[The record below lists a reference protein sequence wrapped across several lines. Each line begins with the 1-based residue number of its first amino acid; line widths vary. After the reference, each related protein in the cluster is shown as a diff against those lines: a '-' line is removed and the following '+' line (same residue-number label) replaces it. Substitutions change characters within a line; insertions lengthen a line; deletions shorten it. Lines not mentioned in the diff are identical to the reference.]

1 MAGKI
6 STVGDLLEAIE
17 FLDSDC
23 RVRSENGKPLWVGIT
38 RVKNFKGNVINELVI
53 HGELKEVT
61 RNTAQINHK
70 KELSAEISG
79 GRYCPYCKRNDT
91 ATEVLEGG
99 MLKFICDRCEA
110 EI

>member
-6 STVGDLLEAIE
+6 DTVGDLLEAIE
-17 FLDSDC
+17 FLDTDC
-23 RVRSENGKPLWVGIT
+23 RVRSENGKPLWVGIN
-38 RVKNFKGNVINELVI
+38 RVRNFKGNVVTELVVY
-53 HGELKEVT
+53 GELKEVT
-61 RNTAQINHK
+61 RNTAAINAK
-70 KELSAEISG
+70 KELSHAIG